1 MKSNL
6 IKEFLLIWI
15 MVIFFI
21 LESTYSPAQES
32 PKSLTILYTN
42 NINGELEP
50 CPS

>member
-6 IKEFLLIWI
+6 IKEFLIIWI
-15 MVIFFI
+15 TGVFFF
-21 LESTYSPAQES
+21 SGSSHSPAQES
-32 PKSLTILYTN
+32 PRSLTILYTN